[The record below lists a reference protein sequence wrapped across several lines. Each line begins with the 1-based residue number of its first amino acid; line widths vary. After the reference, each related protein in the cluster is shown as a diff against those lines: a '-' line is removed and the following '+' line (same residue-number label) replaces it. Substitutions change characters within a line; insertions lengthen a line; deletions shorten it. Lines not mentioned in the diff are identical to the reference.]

1 MTVKRRGL
9 DVMIGLLYADL
20 LAILATI
27 HTLATIP
34 AAIQQSADP
43 LTATPA
49 DPRTATPADPS
60 AILADH
66 AVILAILADQFADL
80 ALPASPLLMNT
91 S

>member
-20 LAILATI
+20 LAILETI

-34 AAIQQSADP
+34 AAIQLYVDPTAILADP
-43 LTATPA
+43 L
-49 DPRTATPADPS
+49 TATPADPS